1 MPAAASQKFID
12 TASSSTVSDF
22 GKHQQ
27 PPQRQPSPP
36 SNKHP
41 NKKLQENDQDSP
53 LIQFTPFT
61 IRLHLIRHGETLAN
75 ERNIVLGQGD
85 SPLTDKGLALAG
97 TSAKSGYLNGR
108 TSDMRYWRVYTSD
121 LYRAHR
127 TAKIVLGLEDVHGN
141 TKDVDDE
148 EEEVVESVQQTTS
161 SSDDEVAEDIHNKN
175 NNIDLI
181 VDPRLRELAKGPRE
195 GYLKTL
201 SFEEAMSRRLQEAV
215 KDNRYQLEQ
224 KLQVPKLESISDAW
238 GRATGWIESLVMD
251 AAKDYYQSTVSCRKD
266 RDNNNSGNG
275 NDASCNIDVT
285 DRDDDEPK
293 EKIYNVFALSHSAL
307 IRTMIH
313 KMVDPQL
320 PKNYA
325 LTNEGSLLLPNL
337 SRTVIDV
344 RPYYSKLKKTKSG
357 RRSGSFERQNGDDDD
372 EANDDGNTL
381 RWKYRLVHLADV
393 SHLSDDPSINTKR
406 PPYLWEELMK
416 GSFYHQIRLNEG
428 ASSIATA

>member
-1 MPAAASQKFID
+1 MPAAAKIID
-12 TASSSTVSDF
+12 QVTVSDEF
-22 GKHQQ
+22 GTAVHH
-27 PPQRQPSPP
+27 
-36 SNKHP
+36 HP
-41 NKKLQENDQDSP
+41 NNNESSSSLQY
-53 LIQFTPFT
+53 TPFT

-97 TSAKSGYLNGR
+97 ISAKSGYLNGR
-108 TSDMRYWRVYTSD
+108 TEAIRYWRTYTSD

-127 TAKIVLGLEDVHGN
+127 TAKIVLGLEDIHGN
-141 TKDVDDE
+141 VQDDYDN
-148 EEEVVESVQQTTS
+148 VEQQQQTS
-161 SSDDEVAEDIHNKN
+161 SEGVNGIANINGSNSSNSN
-175 NNIDLI
+175 NTIDLI

-201 SFEEAMSRRLQEAV
+201 SFEEAMSRRLQEAI

-238 GRATGWIESLVMD
+238 GRATDWIANLVKD
-251 AAKDYYQSTVSCRKD
+251 AAEEYHTL
-266 RDNNNSGNG
+266 NSS
-275 NDASCNIDVT
+275 DASCNTSANDE
-285 DRDDDEPK
+285 DEPPK
-293 EKIYNVFALSHSAL
+293 QIYNVFALSHSAL

-313 KMVDPQL
+313 KMVDDQL

-344 RPYYSKLKKTKSG
+344 RPYYSKLK
-357 RRSGSFERQNGDDDD
+357 RVGSSDREHVDAHNNNNNTTDGGD
-372 EANDDGNTL
+372 NITL

-406 PPYLWEELMK
+406 PPYL
-416 GSFYHQIRLNEG
+416 
-428 ASSIATA
+428 